1 MRVFILAALA
11 TLATATLG
19 SCAEPI
25 ATPDFMKK
33 AARFSLYEVAA
44 GKIAIEKGQSEPVK
58 QFGRDVV
65 EDHSKAGAEFKRI
78 VQAGNIKAEMPTKP
92 NKNQRESIGA
102 LNAATPENF
111 DKTFADQQIKA
122 LERAVEIF
130 EGYAE
135 GGDDAALKQFAANT
149 LPTIK
154 QHLEQAKK
162 LSQ

>member
-1 MRVFILAALA
+1 
-11 TLATATLG
+11 
-19 SCAEPI
+19 
-25 ATPDFMKK
+25 MKK

-65 EDHSKAGAEFKRI
+65 EDHSKAAAEFKRI

-130 EGYAE
+130 EGYAAE
-135 GGDDAALKQFAANT
+135 GDNAALKQFAGNT
-149 LPTIK
+149 LSTVK
-154 QHLEQAKK
+154 QHLTGKEIAPIGQAPHA
-162 LSQ
+162 SGRAGRGGS